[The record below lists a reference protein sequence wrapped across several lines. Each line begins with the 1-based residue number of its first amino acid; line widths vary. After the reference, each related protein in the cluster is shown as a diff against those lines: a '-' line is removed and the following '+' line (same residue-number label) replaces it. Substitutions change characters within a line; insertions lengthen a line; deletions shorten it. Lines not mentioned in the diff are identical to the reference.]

1 MSSEL
6 TVRPM
11 GNAGFRLD
19 GRVAFIGGGRMGEA
33 ILAGLIGAEV
43 ITPDRIV
50 VAEPVAERREALVE
64 AYGVAC
70 VADGRTAVDGANI
83 VVLAVKPQ
91 IVDSVIKT
99 LSDELTSALVI
110 SIAVG
115 VTCARLES
123 EMPAGTA
130 VVRVMPNTP
139 AMVGQGMAVVS
150 GGTEATAEQID
161 LVRELFSLLGRAVI
175 VDERYQDAASAI
187 SGSGPAYVAL
197 FVDALARA
205 GVRQGLTRQIAEE
218 LALQTIRG
226 TADLIEQTG
235 QHPEQIID
243 AVSSP
248 GGTTIAA
255 IEALEAGG
263 LRSAAFSAVDAAVKR
278 AKELGS

>member
-1 MSSEL
+1 VSSEL